1 MLNPPFSLMKTQID
15 YVVFKLWMPNVQR
28 ISFRVILRL
37 QQLCLCCLVA
47 MKSTHVYYTF
57 YRMSIE
63 ISDTPFTAKI
73 ISLYIFIVLLFINDV
88 TFSGPLKL

>member
-1 MLNPPFSLMKTQID
+1 MLNRPFSLMKTQIE

-28 ISFRVILRL
+28 ITFRVILRL

-57 YRMSIE
+57 L
-63 ISDTPFTAKI
+63 AVK
-73 ISLYIFIVLLFINDV
+73 LVINY
-88 TFSGPLKL
+88 L